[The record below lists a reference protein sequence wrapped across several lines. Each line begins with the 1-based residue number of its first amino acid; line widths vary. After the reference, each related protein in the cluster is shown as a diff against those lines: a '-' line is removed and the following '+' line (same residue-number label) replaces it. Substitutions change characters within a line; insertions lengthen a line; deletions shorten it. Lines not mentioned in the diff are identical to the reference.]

1 MGGRHV
7 RMSAVVEIHARLSSA
22 FSLDA
27 AFTAA
32 PGFTILFGASGS
44 GKTTVLRAIAGLT
57 RPQSGRIVVGERTF
71 FDSTAGV
78 DRPAHERRVG
88 YVFQQLALFPHMTVQ
103 ANIAY
108 GLHTL
113 PAAEQRD
120 RVASIAASF
129 HIAGLLQRR
138 PGEISGGERQRV
150 ALARALVTDPAILL
164 LDEPLSALDHAIQSR
179 IMADLRQWH
188 QQHRIP
194 VIYVTHSHREAYGLG
209 ERVVVMSHGR
219 VLATGSPHEVLDHPT
234 ERVLAS
240 LAGFENVFDA
250 VVAGRDAP
258 AGVMRCQVEGTALE
272 VPLAPYQPGDR
283 VRLAIRA
290 GDILLAAEEPHGIS
304 ARNVMHGR
312 VVELTRE
319 GPTMIVRVDAGCPF
333 VVHVTPG
340 GAERL
345 QLRQG
350 AMIWIVIKTY
360 SCRVLA

>member
-1 MGGRHV
+1 
-7 RMSAVVEIHARLSSA
+7 MSAAVEIRARLSSA

-27 AFTAA
+27 SFTAP

-57 RPQSGRIVVGERTF
+57 RPQSGRIVVGARTL

-78 DRPAHERRVG
+78 DLPINQRRVG
-88 YVFQQLALFPHMTVQ
+88 YVFQQLALFPHLTVQ

-113 PAAEQRD
+113 PAAEQRH

-129 HIAGLLQRR
+129 HIGGLLQRR

-150 ALARALVTDPAILL
+150 ALARALVTEPAILL

-188 QQHRIP
+188 QEHRIP
-194 VIYVTHSHREAYGLG
+194 VVYVTHSHREAYGLG

-219 VLATGSPHEVLDHPT
+219 VLATGSPHDVLDHPT

-250 VVAGRDAP
+250 IVAERDPA
-258 AGVMRCQVEGTALE
+258 AGVMRCRVDDTTHLE
-272 VPLAPYQPGDR
+272 VPLAQHQPGDR

-290 GDILLAAEEPHGIS
+290 GDILLASGEPRGLS
-304 ARNVMHGR
+304 ARNVMAGR
-312 VVELTRE
+312 VVDLTRE
-319 GPTMIVRVDAGCPF
+319 GPTVIVRVDAGCPF
-333 VVHVTPG
+333 IVHVTPG
-340 GAERL
+340 GAERMHL
-345 QLRQG
+345 AQG
-350 AMIWIVIKTY
+350 ATIWVVIKTY